1 MATRK
6 CNMDKEWQAESDAHT
21 MAQYQEILNDPSRM
35 KAAIS
40 KAKEQEENLSK
51 RLNAMKAVTRLG
63 KGKKKN

>member
-1 MATRK
+1 MAK
-6 CNMDKEWQAESDAHT
+6 KNMEKEWQAESDAHT
-21 MAQYQEILNDPSRM
+21 LAQYQEILSDSSRM

-63 KGKKKN
+63 KRGGRKS

>member
-1 MATRK
+1 MAKRSTE
-6 CNMDKEWQAESDAHT
+6 KEWQAESDAHT

-40 KAKEQEENLSK
+40 KAREQEENLNK

-63 KGKKKN
+63 KKGGKKA